1 MKLIVLPP
9 ETDSPYRPINSAEES
24 QIKSID
30 YSELKSIPKS
40 SFNEV
45 VAFNV
50 LESSERPLL
59 EELLAKLTKGGK
71 LTVRGEDA
79 YECSKSLTSGAMAS
93 NMFEEKIIKNKAHCT
108 IFSDLLM
115 KLQSLEGY
123 AVIFGG
129 ILGTE
134 YMVEVIRNA

>member
-9 ETDSPYRPINSAEES
+9 DTASPYKPINSSEET

-30 YSELKSIPKS
+30 YSDLSSIPKS

-50 LESSERPLL
+50 LESSEKPLL
-59 EELLAKLTKGGK
+59 EDLLTKLAKGGK
-71 LTVRGEDA
+71 LTVRGEDL
-79 YECSKSLTSGAMAS
+79 YECSKSVASGAMPS
-93 NMFEEKIIKNKAHCT
+93 DIFEAKIIKDKAHCT

-123 AVIFGG
+123 VVIFGS

-134 YMVEVIRNA
+134 YMVEVIKNA